1 MLANH
6 AQPKLG
12 NMAAALT
19 LHTHCV
25 QVAPTVDRSRVAFVC
40 LTEEAIANGEMP
52 SVMGGR
58 GPFDLVVVEDVV
70 DKLVQ
75 PLHLVHALPSLV
87 RSSTGY
93 AHSMTVTHSVSSMR
107 CCCSAPPCAAML

>member
-1 MLANH
+1 M
-6 AQPKLG
+6 
-12 NMAAALT
+12 
-19 LHTHCV
+19 
-25 QVAPTVDRSRVAFVC
+25 AFVC

-93 AHSMTVTHSVSSMR
+93 AHSMTVTHSVPSMR
-107 CCCSAPPCAAML
+107 PWAVENEQLRHTDSYSSLYSKNIILWRLLNEPLKLFT

>member
-1 MLANH
+1 MHERVLFGESVVIANH
-6 AQPKLG
+6 AQPELSSHYG
-12 NMAAALT
+12 CGT
-19 LHTHCV
+19 VHTDWM

-87 RSSTGY
+87 RSSTWHALG
-93 AHSMTVTHSVSSMR
+93 
-107 CCCSAPPCAAML
+107 L

>member
-1 MLANH
+1 M
-6 AQPKLG
+6 
-12 NMAAALT
+12 
-19 LHTHCV
+19 HTDCV

-58 GPFDLVVVEDVV
+58 GPFDLVIVEDVV

-87 RSSTGY
+87 RSSTRQALG
-93 AHSMTVTHSVSSMR
+93 
-107 CCCSAPPCAAML
+107 L